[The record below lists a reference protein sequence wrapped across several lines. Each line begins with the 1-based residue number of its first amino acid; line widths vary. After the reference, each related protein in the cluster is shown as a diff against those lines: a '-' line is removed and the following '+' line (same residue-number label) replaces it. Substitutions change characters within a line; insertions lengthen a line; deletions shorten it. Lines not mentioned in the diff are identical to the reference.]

1 MYVNFNMHTII
12 SKIKISIQIVSIIVF
27 SLSSLYGLSWFNKK
41 DDITGLSKNIY
52 QYSAVDI
59 NGNTITFEQFKGK
72 YILIV
77 NTASECGFSYQYG
90 QLQKLYETYK
100 DKLVICA
107 FPANNFLWQE
117 PLSNEGIKKFCT
129 NNYGITFPVFEKISV
144 KGNNK
149 HPIYKWLSNK
159 ELNGR
164 IDKEPSWNFC
174 KYLVDSEGKL
184 LYYFDS
190 SVEPLSSQITV
201 ILD

>member
-1 MYVNFNMHTII
+1 MY
-12 SKIKISIQIVSIIVF
+12 KIASNISIMIVFIVF
-27 SLSSLYGLSWFNKK
+27 SIPSLYGLSWINKK
-41 DDITGLSKNIY
+41 DDIAGLSGNLYK
-52 QYSAVDI
+52 YSAIDI

-77 NTASECGFSYQYG
+77 NTASKCGFSYQYG

-117 PLSNEGIKKFCT
+117 PLSNEEIKMFCD
-129 NNYGITFPVFEKISV
+129 NNYDITFPVFEKISV

-159 ELNGR
+159 ELNGQ
-164 IDKEPSWNFC
+164 IDKEPSWNFF
-174 KYLVDSEGKL
+174 KYLIDSEGKL
-184 LYYFDS
+184 MYYFDS
-190 SVEPLSSQITV
+190 SVEPLSLQITV

>member
-1 MYVNFNMHTII
+1 MIMLKII
-12 SKIKISIQIVSIIVF
+12 SKVLILIVAIIFFSI
-27 SLSSLYGLSWFNKK
+27 SSLYGFSWFNKK
-41 DDITGLSKNIY
+41 DDIAGLSGNIY
-52 QYSAVDI
+52 QYSAIDI
-59 NGNTITFEQFKGK
+59 NGDTVFFEQFKGK

-77 NTASECGFSYQYG
+77 NTASKCGFSYQYG

-117 PLSNEGIKKFCT
+117 PLSNEEIKMFCN
-129 NNYGITFPVFEKISV
+129 NNYDFTFHVFEKISV

-159 ELNGR
+159 ELNGQ

-184 LYYFDS
+184 MYYFGS
-190 SVEPLSSQITV
+190 NVEPLSLQITA
-201 ILD
+201 IFD

>member
-1 MYVNFNMHTII
+1 MFNNI
-12 SKIKISIQIVSIIVF
+12 SKILILILTIIVF
-27 SLSSLYGLSWFNKK
+27 SISSLYGLSWFNKK
-41 DDITGLSKNIY
+41 DDINDLPEDIY
-52 QYSAVDI
+52 QYSAIDI
-59 NGNTITFEQFKGK
+59 NGDTVFFEQFKGK

-77 NTASECGFSYQYG
+77 NTASKCGFSYQYD

-117 PLSNEGIKKFCT
+117 PLSNEEIKMFCN
-129 NNYGITFPVFEKISV
+129 NNYEVTFPVFEKISV

-159 ELNGR
+159 ELNGQ
-164 IDKEPSWNFC
+164 IDNEPSWNFC
-174 KYLVDSEGKL
+174 KYLVDAKGKIM
-184 LYYFDS
+184 YYFDS

-201 ILD
+201 LFD

>member
-1 MYVNFNMHTII
+1 MKKLVLIALLIATII
-12 SKIKISIQIVSIIVF
+12 IFSI
-27 SLSSLYGLSWFNKK
+27 SSLYGLSWFNKK
-41 DDITGLSKNIY
+41 DDITGLSENIY
-52 QYSAVDI
+52 QYSAIDI
-59 NGNTITFEQFKGK
+59 SGNTINFAQFKGK

-77 NTASECGFSYQYG
+77 NTASKCGFVHQYS
-90 QLQKLYETYK
+90 QLQKLYEKYK

-117 PLSNEGIKKFCT
+117 PLSNGEIKMFCN
-129 NNYGITFPVFEKISV
+129 NNYNITFPVFEKISV

-159 ELNGR
+159 ELNGH

-174 KYLVDSEGKL
+174 KYLLDSEGKL
-184 LYYFDS
+184 MHYFGS
-190 SVEPLSSQITV
+190 NIEPLSSQITI

>member
-1 MYVNFNMHTII
+1 MIRNQTIQLALLI
-12 SKIKISIQIVSIIVF
+12 VLVIIFSMSSI
-27 SLSSLYGLSWFNKK
+27 YGRAWINNK
-41 DDITGLSKNIY
+41 DDITGLSANLY
-52 QYSAVDI
+52 QYSAIDI
-59 NGNTITFEQFKGK
+59 NGDTISFEQFKGK

-77 NTASECGFSYQYG
+77 NTASKCGFAFQYG
-90 QLQKLYETYK
+90 QLQKLYEIYK

-129 NNYGITFPVFEKISV
+129 NNYGVTFRVFKKISV

-184 LYYFDS
+184 MNYFDS
-190 SVEPLSSQITV
+190 NVDPLSSQITI

>member
-1 MYVNFNMHTII
+1 MSMIKVI
-12 SKIKISIQIVSIIVF
+12 SRVSILIVF
-27 SLSSLYGLSWFNKK
+27 MNFLLISSLYGFSWFNNK
-41 DDITGLSKNIY
+41 DDIADLSKNIY
-52 QYSAVDI
+52 KYSAIDI

-77 NTASECGFSYQYG
+77 NTASKCGFSYQYG

-117 PLSNEGIKKFCT
+117 PLSNEGIKMFCN
-129 NNYGITFPVFEKISV
+129 NNYDITYPIFEKISV

-159 ELNGR
+159 ELNGK

-174 KYLVDSEGKL
+174 KYLVDSKGKIM
-184 LYYFDS
+184 YYFDS

-201 ILD
+201 LLD

>member
-1 MYVNFNMHTII
+1 MFNNI
-12 SKIKISIQIVSIIVF
+12 SKILILILAIIVF
-27 SLSSLYGLSWFNKK
+27 SISSLYGLSWFNKK
-41 DDITGLSKNIY
+41 DDIKDLSEDIY
-52 QYSAVDI
+52 QYSAIDI
-59 NGNTITFEQFKGK
+59 NGDTVFFEQFKGK

-77 NTASECGFSYQYG
+77 NTASKCGFSYQYD

-117 PLSNEGIKKFCT
+117 PLSNEEIKMFCN
-129 NNYGITFPVFEKISV
+129 NNYDVTFHVFEKISV

-159 ELNGR
+159 ELNGQ
-164 IDKEPSWNFC
+164 IDKEPSWNFF
-174 KYLVDSEGKL
+174 KYLIDSEGKL
-184 LYYFDS
+184 MYYFDS

-201 ILD
+201 IFD

>member
-1 MYVNFNMHTII
+1 MFNNI
-12 SKIKISIQIVSIIVF
+12 SKILILILTIIVF
-27 SLSSLYGLSWFNKK
+27 SISSLYGFSWFNKK
-41 DDITGLSKNIY
+41 DDIKDLSEDIY
-52 QYSAVDI
+52 QYSAIDI
-59 NGNTITFEQFKGK
+59 NGDTVFFEQFKGK

-77 NTASECGFSYQYG
+77 NTASKCGFSYQYD

-117 PLSNEGIKKFCT
+117 PLSNEEIKMFCN
-129 NNYGITFPVFEKISV
+129 NNYDFTFHVFEKISV
-144 KGNNK
+144 KGKNK

-159 ELNGR
+159 ELNGQ
-164 IDKEPSWNFC
+164 IDKEPSWNFF
-174 KYLVDSEGKL
+174 KYLIDSEGKL
-184 LYYFDS
+184 MYYFDS

>member
-1 MYVNFNMHTII
+1 MFKH
-12 SKIKISIQIVSIIVF
+12 ISILILTIIVF
-27 SLSSLYGLSWFNKK
+27 SISSLYGLSWFNKK
-41 DDITGLSKNIY
+41 DDIKDLSEDIY
-52 QYSAVDI
+52 QYSAIDI
-59 NGNTITFEQFKGK
+59 NGDTVFFEQFKGK

-77 NTASECGFSYQYG
+77 NTASNCGFSDQFS

-117 PLSNEGIKKFCT
+117 PLSNGEIKMFCN
-129 NNYGITFPVFEKISV
+129 NNYNVTFPVFEKISV

-159 ELNGR
+159 ELNGH

-174 KYLVDSEGKL
+174 KYLVNTEGKL
-184 LYYFDS
+184 MYYFDS
-190 SVEPLSSQITV
+190 KVEPLSPQITA

>member
-1 MYVNFNMHTII
+1 MLKTI
-12 SKIKISIQIVSIIVF
+12 SQVSILIVF
-27 SLSSLYGLSWFNKK
+27 INFFLISSLYGFSWFNKK
-41 DDITGLSKNIY
+41 DDIADLSKNIY
-52 QYSAVDI
+52 EYSAIDI

-77 NTASECGFSYQYG
+77 NTASKCGYSYQYG
-90 QLQKLYETYK
+90 QLQKLHETYK

-117 PLSNEGIKKFCT
+117 PLSNEEIKMFCN
-129 NNYGITFPVFEKISV
+129 NNYEVTFPVFEKISV

-159 ELNGR
+159 ELNGH
-164 IDKEPSWNFC
+164 IDKEPRWNFF
-174 KYLVDSEGKL
+174 KYLIDSEGKL
-184 LYYFDS
+184 MYYFGS
-190 SVEPLSSQITV
+190 SVEPLSSQITA

>member
-1 MYVNFNMHTII
+1 MFKII
-12 SKIKISIQIVSIIVF
+12 SKTSLLIVF
-27 SLSSLYGLSWFNKK
+27 LIVLSISSLHGLSWFNKK
-41 DDITGLSKNIY
+41 DDIAGLSENIY
-52 QYSAVDI
+52 QYNAIDI
-59 NGNTITFEQFKGK
+59 NGNTVTFDQFEGK

-77 NTASECGFSYQYG
+77 NTASKCGFSYQYG

-117 PLSNEGIKKFCT
+117 PLSNEEIKMFCN
-129 NNYGITFPVFEKISV
+129 NNYDFTFHVFEKISV

-159 ELNGR
+159 ELNGQ
-164 IDKEPSWNFC
+164 IDKEPSWNFF
-174 KYLVDSEGKL
+174 KYLIDSEGKL
-184 LYYFDS
+184 MYYFDS

>member
-1 MYVNFNMHTII
+1 MSMLKII
-12 SKIKISIQIVSIIVF
+12 SKVSLLIVAIIFFSI
-27 SLSSLYGLSWFNKK
+27 SSLYGFSWFNKK
-41 DDITGLSKNIY
+41 DDIAGLSGNIY
-52 QYSAVDI
+52 QYSAIDI
-59 NGNTITFEQFKGK
+59 NGNTVTFEQFKGK

-77 NTASECGFSYQYG
+77 NTASRCGFSYQYG

-100 DKLVICA
+100 NKLVICA

-117 PLSNEGIKKFCT
+117 PLSNEEIKMFC
-129 NNYGITFPVFEKISV
+129 NNNFAITFPIFEKISV

-159 ELNGR
+159 ELNGQ

-184 LYYFDS
+184 MNYFDS
-190 SVEPLSSQITV
+190 NVEPLSSQITI

>member
-1 MYVNFNMHTII
+1 MFNN
-12 SKIKISIQIVSIIVF
+12 ISIILILILTIIVF
-27 SLSSLYGLSWFNKK
+27 SISSLYGFSWFNKK
-41 DDITGLSKNIY
+41 DDIKDLSEDIY
-52 QYSAVDI
+52 QYSAIDI
-59 NGNTITFEQFKGK
+59 NGDTVFFEQFKGK

-77 NTASECGFSYQYG
+77 NTASKCGFSYQYD

-117 PLSNEGIKKFCT
+117 PLSNEEIKMFCN
-129 NNYGITFPVFEKISV
+129 NNYDFTFHVFEKISV
-144 KGNNK
+144 KGKNK

-159 ELNGR
+159 ELNGQ
-164 IDKEPSWNFC
+164 IDKEPSWNFF
-174 KYLVDSEGKL
+174 KYLIDSEGKL
-184 LYYFDS
+184 MYYFDS

>member
-1 MYVNFNMHTII
+1 MFNNI
-12 SKIKISIQIVSIIVF
+12 SKILILILTIIVF
-27 SLSSLYGLSWFNKK
+27 SISSLYGFSWFNKK
-41 DDITGLSKNIY
+41 DDIKDLSEDIY
-52 QYSAVDI
+52 QYSAIDI
-59 NGNTITFEQFKGK
+59 NGDTVFFEQFKGK

-77 NTASECGFSYQYG
+77 NTASKCGFSYQYD

-117 PLSNEGIKKFCT
+117 PLSNEEIKMFCN
-129 NNYGITFPVFEKISV
+129 NNYDFTFHVFEKISV

-159 ELNGR
+159 ELNGQ
-164 IDKEPSWNFC
+164 IDKEPSWNFF
-174 KYLVDSEGKL
+174 KYLIDSEGKL
-184 LYYFDS
+184 MYYFDS

>member
-1 MYVNFNMHTII
+1 MFNNI
-12 SKIKISIQIVSIIVF
+12 SKILILILTIIVF
-27 SLSSLYGLSWFNKK
+27 SISSLYGLSWFNKK
-41 DDITGLSKNIY
+41 DDIKDLSEDIY
-52 QYSAVDI
+52 QYSAIDI
-59 NGNTITFEQFKGK
+59 NGDTVFFERFKGK

-77 NTASECGFSYQYG
+77 NTASKCGFSYQYS

-117 PLSNEGIKKFCT
+117 PLSNEEIKMFCN
-129 NNYGITFPVFEKISV
+129 NNYEVTFPVFEKISV

-159 ELNGR
+159 ELNGQ
-164 IDKEPSWNFC
+164 IDKEPSWNFF
-174 KYLVDSEGKL
+174 KYLIDSEGKL
-184 LYYFDS
+184 MYYFDS

>member
-1 MYVNFNMHTII
+1 MFNNI
-12 SKIKISIQIVSIIVF
+12 SKILILILTIIVF
-27 SLSSLYGLSWFNKK
+27 SISSLYGLSWFNKK
-41 DDITGLSKNIY
+41 DDINDLPEDIY
-52 QYSAVDI
+52 QYSAIDI
-59 NGNTITFEQFKGK
+59 NGDTVFFEQFKGK

-77 NTASECGFSYQYG
+77 NTASKCGFSYQYG

-117 PLSNEGIKKFCT
+117 PLSNEEIKMFCN
-129 NNYGITFPVFEKISV
+129 NNYEVTFPVFEKISV
-144 KGNNK
+144 KGNKK

-159 ELNGR
+159 ELNGQ

-174 KYLVDSEGKL
+174 KYLVDSKGKL
-184 LYYFDS
+184 MSYFGS
-190 SVEPLSSQITV
+190 KVEPLSSQITA